1 MSNISKEILRN
12 YVNEQ
17 KFKSPDEVLA
27 AMKEMFKNVLQ
38 EALEAEMDT
47 QLGYD
52 KYDVTKKQTTNSI
65 NGYSKRTIKSELGA
79 VELNIPR
86 DRNSEYEPKIIP
98 KYKRNV
104 TGIEDK
110 VMALYAA

>member
-17 KFKSPDEVLA
+17 NFKSPNDVLA
-27 AMKEMFKNVLQ
+27 AMKELFKEVLQ

-52 KYDVTKKQTTNSI
+52 KYDVTEKQTSNSR
-65 NGYSKRTIKSELGA
+65 NGYSKKTIK
-79 VELNIPR
+79 
-86 DRNSEYEPKIIP
+86 
-98 KYKRNV
+98 
-104 TGIEDK
+104 T
-110 VMALYAA
+110 